1 MPVVRMP
8 DGALVNFPD
17 DMPQEEIKGLIASKF
32 PDIATR
38 STAPEKGLL
47 DTFGG
52 GVSRGLSRLGSTFTD
67 IIPAMAG
74 SAIGADEYAQEQ
86 FAEAAEKQRVSE
98 LFNPTQFASYKDVE
112 GIGDFTRFVGET
124 IGEQVGNLGLIT
136 ATALTGGAL
145 APAAVG
151 ARVGQLAG
159 AGFGSYALN
168 APEIFENIYRETGET
183 APGTALIFGAGA
195 AALDS
200 VLPAALARNIS
211 GPMKAGVVTKLL
223 ERSGMQPGV
232 LRSGTAGLFS
242 GLGVEGI
249 TEGAQEGI
257 SIAAERFIDDNPDVF
272 GSKEF
277 DRIMEAS
284 VRGAVA
290 GGGFG
295 TVGGGVEGSREKS
308 QIRLKEL
315 EESQKLQ
322 AELDEKVK
330 QERYGANAEEATEN
344 YVAQFATALSDVEQQ
359 TPQETTRPSPAE
371 EFAQAPTFD
380 PTGLQAEAEAG
391 VALDQAVS
399 AGIADQDAAIQTAVD
414 RTQTTPSATPS
425 DAELFID
432 DTAQFDAF
440 GQPIEPEVVS
450 DTVIPTDKEGLKNW
464 GKNNFGIGHSA
475 AVLRENG
482 PLAGKD
488 LSDPVQAAEV
498 QAILTT
504 VKGKSTSATIPDR
517 IDEFLKRPEFVSE
530 TTERQTEPDVEGGLS
545 DVEIEERF
553 AEIYPEVGS
562 TSETINK
569 QQAKALRDRAKKVD
583 TNEGA
588 NPQLD
593 PDRIQNTLENAGYTY
608 MPEFNN
614 TRQALDYAKKNGL
627 SGAGILVRDDTKV
640 VAISPSYSKPAFGTR
655 AGSGMRYSQK
665 TFKDGVQASEVVE
678 WLGNPSEAASLRGES
693 TPDAN
698 VARKTTT
705 KRQSQPQSKPTRNI
719 GEDALRTAPLTTS
732 ARTETTE
739 EITEKAE
746 ETEEI
751 TEEKEDTTTASIQ
764 ANAADFFNRKGKKAF
779 NKPTYQGKALNQEQ
793 QRIAE
798 RGNFRQLLSSLI
810 NTQPKEIQQV
820 LRKIRSQGLT
830 TKLAIG
836 ATPEGTSGYYDAG
849 TNTIVINPE
858 TGLTEH
864 TFLHETGHAALAQ
877 ALTNPDLQI
886 TKDFQQFFTE
896 IKDQMGDVYGGSSL
910 QEFAAE
916 LVSNPEFQALLK
928 DTKAP
933 GAPAGKNMWT
943 NIMEAIARFFG
954 FRPQQTAYDRGLDFV
969 DKILDVSQGI
979 EPTLADRMFLGTPDV
994 GVKAIAQAMNRGE
1007 SLTGRKK
1014 EQVLNGLS
1022 RLGQGRILDMALRA
1036 FRLQDFKR
1044 LFGEKIPQI
1053 KDLQRA
1059 LLGRQGET
1067 ERDINA
1073 VQDNYRDFRK
1083 LVQDKKLK
1091 TQAQELNDI
1100 AQAASLGEYDL
1111 VGIDGNRFNVSSL
1124 SPEAKSEYTALKT
1137 RFNRLDPRLKEM
1149 YKKMRQD
1156 YLDSFYAYRDNAVK
1170 QIADGNKRKELF
1182 DAFEAQHPLVG
1193 YVPQI
1198 RFGEYVVEYTDTD
1211 GRTGLSSFETPR
1223 ERTQFIENNDVTVTN
1238 TFDKLKNIPQSS
1250 IDNLPSNTFIAKL
1263 LKELPPEQ
1271 RKEVYETHL
1280 SFFPDSAFVQRF
1292 RRRRKDAEGRG
1303 IVGASKD
1310 LTKVYGDTMVK
1321 WARKKNNLKYLPKI
1335 EEALAGIDSAREAGA
1350 TGLEAAV
1357 RAEISKRA
1365 DFMRNPNYSYGI
1377 SLAATSAYNLFL
1389 TGNVSAAIVNLS
1401 AIPLLSVPLLSGP
1414 FGFGKANAA
1423 LLKAMKTAQPLGRG
1437 KLDTDTGTVRNP
1449 DWVDTEEYR
1458 GLAQALDAVGQRQHT
1473 LQREIT
1479 EGARQSTEDYTG
1491 LGAKVMSYA
1500 SIPFTEAEKYS
1511 RGVTAIA
1518 AYDLAKQQRPPGKK
1532 YEGMT
1537 NEEAA
1542 IEYAIDVV
1550 TDVHTSGMAA
1560 EGPSFM
1566 QHPLGRIIFTFKS
1579 FIWNSA
1585 IVTAHAMKQTGMF
1598 RPLGIQGAVDQQGNI
1613 DTEARRIARRQVF
1626 GIYGMSAAIAGVNG
1640 LPFFG
1645 AAATFVNIINAIL
1658 GDEDEPFNFR
1668 DETRLFVDEL
1678 AFKGPVNALTNFEI
1692 SNRVGLANG
1701 LLFREDPYSV
1711 EEDGYILTALS
1722 QAMGPLGSYL
1732 LGAERALLEGG
1743 RKEMLFPSGI
1753 RNAIKAYRFATE
1765 GANNKDGQPII
1776 SDINGY
1782 NLAFQAFG
1790 FGPADLSS
1798 TYELRSAALNF
1809 ESKVDARINAIKD
1822 KYVIAKDRDDV
1833 IGIME
1838 AEREMDAMRIR
1849 HPELVNADTLDRSYE
1864 ATLNYR
1870 KRVIN
1875 GVAPDIKVDNPYLE
1889 QLLLLD

>member
-1 MPVVRMP
+1 MPTFTVQLQ
-8 DGALVNFPD
+8 DGNKYDV
-17 DMPQEEIKGLIASKF
+17 E
-32 PDIATR
+32 
-38 STAPEKGLL
+38 APEGTTDAQAYQYALSQVPPATPELGLM

-74 SAIGADEYAQEQ
+74 SAIGADEYAEEQ

-124 IGEQVGNLGLIT
+124 IGEQVGNLGLTIGT
-136 ATALTGGAL
+136 ILTGGTAAPALLGGRAL
-145 APAAVG
+145 ATKAVTEAAKKAAATTV
-151 ARVGQLAG
+151 AKQAATGQLAG

-168 APEIFENIYRETGET
+168 APEVFENIYRETGET

-211 GPMKAGVVTKLL
+211 GPMKAGVVTKIL
-223 ERSGMQPGV
+223 ERSGMKPGV

-295 TVGGGVEGSREKS
+295 TVGGGVEGAREGA
-308 QIRLKEL
+308 QRGQRLQDLKE
-315 EESQKLQ
+315 SRKLRDDLNKRI
-322 AELDEKVK
+322 ET
-330 QERYGANAEEATEN
+330 YGANAEEAMDN
-344 YVAQFATALSDVEQQ
+344 YAAQFDTALSDIGQQ
-359 TPQETTRPSPAE
+359 APQETTRPSPAE

-425 DAELFID
+425 DVELFIG
-432 DTAQFDAF
+432 DTTQFDAF
-440 GQPIEPEVVS
+440 GQPVEVTSDEVAAYTIPKVRQEAQRRARVNKTKVS
-450 DTVIPTDKEGLKNW
+450 EELKNVSQEVNAARDAVKAQKTKETKETTVIPTDREGLKNW

-488 LSDPVQAAEV
+488 LSDPAQAAEV
-498 QAILTT
+498 QATLTT
-504 VKGKSTSATIPDR
+504 VKDKSTSATIPGR

-545 DVEIEERF
+545 D
-553 AEIYPEVGS
+553 AEIAEQFTEINPTVSS
-562 TSETINK
+562 TQETIRN
-569 QQAKALRDRAKKVD
+569 QQAETLKSADTSTVSPVVPPADTSTVLPLNEQDLGKPIETFRGTLKGQEQTTFDVYETSDGFVTEIKRPSVVKGQPPAVSRTQHANKKQVEAAKNKIVD
-583 TNEGA
+583 TLGV
-588 NPQLD
+588 LKRTSSD
-593 PDRIQNTLENAGYTY
+593 
-608 MPEFNN
+608 
-614 TRQALDYAKKNGL
+614 
-627 SGAGILVRDDTKV
+627 
-640 VAISPSYSKPAFGTR
+640 
-655 AGSGMRYSQK
+655 
-665 TFKDGVQASEVVE
+665 TFK
-678 WLGNPSEAASLRGES
+678 
-693 TPDAN
+693 
-698 VARKTTT
+698 
-705 KRQSQPQSKPTRNI
+705 
-719 GEDALRTAPLTTS
+719 
-732 ARTETTE
+732 
-739 EITEKAE
+739 
-746 ETEEI
+746 
-751 TEEKEDTTTASIQ
+751 
-764 ANAADFFNRKGKKAF
+764 
-779 NKPTYQGKALNQEQ
+779 NKPTYQGKALNRAQR
-793 QRIAE
+793 RIAE
-798 RGNFRQLLSSLI
+798 RGNFKQLLSSLI
-810 NTQPKEIQQV
+810 KSQPKEIQQI
-820 LRKIRSQGLT
+820 LRKIRSQGLA
-830 TKLAIG
+830 TKLVIG
-836 ATPEGTSGYYDAG
+836 ATPQGTSGYYDAG
-849 TNTIVINPE
+849 TGTIVLNPQE
-858 TGLTEH
+858 GVFSGLTEH
-864 TFLHETGHAALAQ
+864 TFLHETGHASLAQ

-886 TKDFQQFFTE
+886 TKDFQQFFIE
-896 IKDQMGDVYGGSSL
+896 IKDQMGGMYGGNNL

-916 LVSNPEFQALLK
+916 LIGNPEFQALLK
-928 DTKAP
+928 DTRAP
-933 GAPAGKNMWT
+933 KAPAGKNMWT

-954 FRPQQTAYDRGLDFV
+954 FRPQQTAYDKGLDFI
-969 DKILDVSQGI
+969 DKILDISQGV
-979 EPTLADRMFLGTPDV
+979 EPTLADRMFLGTPAV
-994 GVKAIAQAMNRGE
+994 GVKAIAQVMNSGE
-1007 SLTGRKK
+1007 TLTGRKK
-1014 EQVLNGLS
+1014 EQVLNVLS
-1022 RLGQGRILDMALRA
+1022 KLRGTTSLDIAMRV

-1044 LFGEKIPQI
+1044 LFGDKIPLI
-1053 KDLQRA
+1053 EKLQSV
-1059 LLGRQGET
+1059 LLGRQGAIEKDT
-1067 ERDINA
+1067 NA
-1073 VQDNYRDFRK
+1073 IQDNYRDFRK
-1083 LVQDKKLK
+1083 LVQDEKLK

-1100 AQAASLGEYDL
+1100 AQEATLDQYDL
-1111 VGIDGNRFNVSSL
+1111 VGVDGKRFDPAKL
-1124 SPEAKSEYTALKT
+1124 TPEQRSRYNALQT
-1137 RFNRLDPRLKEM
+1137 RFNRLDPSLKGM

-1156 YLDSFYAYRDNAVK
+1156 YLDSFYEYRDNAVN
-1170 QIADGNKRKELF
+1170 QIADGNKRRELL
-1182 DAFEAQHPLVG
+1182 DDFEAQHPLVG

-1223 ERTQFIENNDVTVTN
+1223 ERTQFIENSGVTVTN

-1310 LTKVYGDTMVK
+1310 LTKVYGDTMLK
-1321 WARKKNNLKYLPKI
+1321 WAKKKNNLKYLPEI
-1335 EEALAGIDSAREAGA
+1335 EKALAGIDSAREAGA

-1357 RAEISKRA
+1357 RAEIGKRA
-1365 DFMRNPNYSYGI
+1365 DFMRNPHYRADTSFF
-1377 SLAATSAYNLFL
+1377 ATSAYNLFL
-1389 TGNVSAAIVNLS
+1389 TGNISAAIVNLS
-1401 AIPLLSVPLLSGP
+1401 AITLLSSPLLAGQ

-1423 LLKAMKTAQPLGRG
+1423 LLKAMKIAHPFGKG
-1437 KLDTDTGTVRNP
+1437 KLNKDTGTIRNP
-1449 DWVDTEEYR
+1449 DWVDAEEYR
-1458 GLAQALDAVGQRQHT
+1458 GLAEALDAVGQRQHT

-1479 EGARQSTEDYTG
+1479 EGARQSTEEYTG
-1491 LGAKVMSYA
+1491 LWPKIQSYL

-1518 AYDLAKQQRPPGKK
+1518 AYNLAKQQRPTGSQYK
-1532 YEGMT
+1532 GMT

-1542 IEYAIDVV
+1542 IEYAINMV

-1560 EGPSFM
+1560 EGPSLI
-1566 QHPLGRIIFTFKS
+1566 QHPIGRVVFTFKT

-1585 IVTAHAMKQTGMF
+1585 IITAFAMKQAGMF
-1598 RPLGIQGAVDQQGNI
+1598 RPLGIQGAVDQQGNV
-1613 DTEARRIARRQVF
+1613 DAEARRIARNQVI

-1645 AAATFVNIINAIL
+1645 ATATLVNIINAIL

-1668 DETRLFVDEL
+1668 DETRLFVGEL
-1678 AFKGPVNALTNFEI
+1678 AFKGPINYRTNFEI

-1701 LLFREDPYSV
+1701 LLFREDPYSI
-1711 EEDGYILTALS
+1711 EESGYIMTAVS
-1722 QAMGPLGSYL
+1722 QAMGPVGSYL

-1743 RKEMLFPSGI
+1743 RKEMLLPSGA
-1753 RNAIKAYRFATE
+1753 RNLFKSYRFAVE
-1765 GANNKDGQPII
+1765 GATNKDGQPII
-1776 SDINGY
+1776 SDISRY

-1790 FGPADLSS
+1790 FGPADLSNI
-1798 TYELRSAALNF
+1798 YEVRSAALNF
-1809 ESKVDARINAIKD
+1809 ENKVDGRISKIKR
-1822 KYVIAKDRDDV
+1822 KYIVAKDIGDV
-1833 IGIME
+1833 VGMIE
-1838 AEREMDAMRIR
+1838 AEREMTAMQRK
-1849 HPELVNADTLDRSYE
+1849 HPDKIDKDTLKRSYRS
-1864 ATLNYR
+1864 TQSYR
-1870 KRVIN
+1870 ERVIN
-1875 GVAPDIKVDNPYLE
+1875 GITLDDKLNNPYAE

>member
-17 DMPQEEIKGLIASKF
+17 DMPQEKIKGLIASKF

-52 GVSRGLSRLGSTFTD
+52 GVSRGISRLGSTFTD

-344 YVAQFATALSDVEQQ
+344 YVAQFATALSDIGQQ
-359 TPQETTRPSPAE
+359 APQETTRPSPAE

-399 AGIADQDAAIQTAVD
+399 AGIADQDAAIPTAVD
-414 RTQTTPSATPS
+414 RTQTTSSATPS

-432 DTAQFDAF
+432 DSTQFDVF
-440 GQPIEPEVVS
+440 GQPLEPEVVS

-488 LSDPVQAAEV
+488 LSDPAQAAEV
-498 QAILTT
+498 QAILAT
-504 VKGKSTSATIPDR
+504 VKDKSTSATIPGR

-545 DVEIEERF
+545 NAEIEERF
-553 AEIYPEVGS
+553 AQIYPEVGS
-562 TSETINK
+562 TSETIKK
-569 QQAKALRDRAKKVD
+569 QQDQALQDRAKKVD

-588 NPQLD
+588 NPQ
-593 PDRIQNTLENAGYTY
+593 
-608 MPEFNN
+608 
-614 TRQALDYAKKNGL
+614 
-627 SGAGILVRDDTKV
+627 
-640 VAISPSYSKPAFGTR
+640 
-655 AGSGMRYSQK
+655 
-665 TFKDGVQASEVVE
+665 
-678 WLGNPSEAASLRGES
+678 AASLRGEP

-705 KRQSQPQSKPTRNI
+705 KRQSQPQAQPTMNI
-719 GEDALRTAPLTTS
+719 GEDALRTTPLTTS
-732 ARTETTE
+732 ARTTETETE
-739 EITEKAE
+739 TETIE
-746 ETEEI
+746 ETETDGVDGSSLSVSEAAVSSGLRNTSETADVKKSKELI
-751 TEEKEDTTTASIQ
+751 ELEREELRKLARED
-764 ANAADFFNRKGKKAF
+764 NLFE
-779 NKPTYQGKALNQEQ
+779 NKPAYQGKALNQEQ
-793 QRIAE
+793 LRIAE
-798 RGNFRQLLSSLI
+798 RGNFKQLLSSLI
-810 NTQPKEIQQV
+810 KSQPKEIQKV
-820 LRKIRSQGLT
+820 LRKIRSQGLA
-830 TKLAIG
+830 TKLTVG

-954 FRPQQTAYDRGLDFV
+954 FRPQQTAYDKGLDFI

-1111 VGIDGNRFNVSSL
+1111 VGIDGTRFNVSSL

-1310 LTKVYGDTMVK
+1310 LTKVYGDTMLK
-1321 WARKKNNLKYLPKI
+1321 WAKKKNNLKYLPEI

-1585 IVTAHAMKQTGMF
+1585 IVTAHAMKQAGMF

-1838 AEREMDAMRIR
+1838 AEREMDAMRIK
-1849 HPELVNADTLDRSYE
+1849 HPELINADTLDRSYKS
-1864 ATLNYR
+1864 TLNYR